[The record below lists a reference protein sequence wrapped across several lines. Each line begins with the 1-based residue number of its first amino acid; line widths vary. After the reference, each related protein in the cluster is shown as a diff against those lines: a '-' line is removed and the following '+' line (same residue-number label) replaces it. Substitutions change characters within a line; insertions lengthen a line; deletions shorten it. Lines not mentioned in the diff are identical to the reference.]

1 VAKLRAMNQIVNGAL
16 VPLLRD
22 TAALAGQLARVT
34 LPDHPDRFRA
44 EFSVVSERLWAGT
57 EGLTL
62 TGMRTMFLLADQRI
76 AEYTVQ
82 VIGGRTDF
90 ARRPELLD
98 SEMPTASGALAAEMG
113 MVLERVRKHAA
124 QARHGRTLSDRVW
137 LNDRGTRVA
146 VQNLI
151 DDAIRNGEGPAVLAR
166 RVKRYLQ
173 PDVPGGASYAAMRLA
188 RTELLAAWDA
198 RERQLLRAA
207 GIYAGV
213 QWMLSPTHTGVD
225 VCDELAAGGP
235 YPLDAIPPRPHP
247 HDMCW
252 IEPVIDDEALAAL
265 GDG

>member
-1 VAKLRAMNQIVNGAL
+1 MRWRSLVVAKLRAMNQIVNGIL

-22 TAALAGQLARVT
+22 TATLAGQLARVT

-44 EFSVVSERLWAGT
+44 EFRVVSERLWAGT
-57 EGLTL
+57 ETLTL
-62 TGMRTMFLLADQRI
+62 DGMRTMFLLADQRI
-76 AEYTVQ
+76 SEYTVQ

-90 ARRPELLD
+90 ARRPELLN
-98 SEMPTASGALAAEMG
+98 SEMG

-137 LNDRGTRVA
+137 LNDRATRVT

-151 DDAIRNGEGPAVLAR
+151 GDAIRNGEGPAVLAR
-166 RVKRYLQ
+166 RVRQYVA
-173 PDVPGGASYAAMRLA
+173 PGVPGGASYAAMRLA
-188 RTELLAAWDA
+188 RTELLGAWDA

-235 YPLDAIPPRPHP
+235 YPLDAIPARPHP

-252 IEPVIDDEALAAL
+252 IEPVIDDDALDRL
-265 GDG
+265 EG